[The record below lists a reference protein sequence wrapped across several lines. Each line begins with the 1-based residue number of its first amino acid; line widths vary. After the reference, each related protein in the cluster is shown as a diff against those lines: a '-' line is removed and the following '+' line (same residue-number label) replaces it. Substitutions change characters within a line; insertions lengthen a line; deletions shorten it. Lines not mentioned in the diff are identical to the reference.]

1 METAQ
6 TTSVNQPPSFADPTL
21 NNVSS
26 SRKRPFDN
34 NVQWEYSP
42 YYKMRAIVRDLRPH
56 FIEVLKTPDFRNCKA
71 AEEIREKMRI
81 VMDLYKVIGETSSV
95 EMQDGQKNQSH
106 TKPPEKPQSFFAGN
120 ISQKQQPEFGLPEGT
135 HVVGG
140 SAFGWNFVTFPESKV
155 TYYGRT
161 KESFRLANPKT
172 QVDDS

>member
-1 METAQ
+1 MGTY
-6 TTSVNQPPSFADPTL
+6 FAVL
-21 NNVSS
+21 N
-26 SRKRPFDN
+26 KRIFLYDCFCCWASLTQ
-34 NVQWEYSP
+34 VGIMITE
-42 YYKMRAIVRDLRPH
+42 
-56 FIEVLKTPDFRNCKA
+56 
-71 AEEIREKMRI
+71 MRI